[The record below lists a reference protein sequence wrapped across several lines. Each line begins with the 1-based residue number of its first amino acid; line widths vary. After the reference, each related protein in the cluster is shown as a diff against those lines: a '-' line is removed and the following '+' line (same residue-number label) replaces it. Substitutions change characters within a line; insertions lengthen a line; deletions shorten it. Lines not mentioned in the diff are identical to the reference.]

1 MYTVASSESKLTLNI
16 SKIDFEHYLSMLNGI
31 AIVSY
36 AGIIINRITQLPEFI
51 FDFHI
56 CNGVI

>member
-1 MYTVASSESKLTLNI
+1 MYTVAYSESKFTLNI
-16 SKIDFEHYLSMLNGI
+16 SKIDFEHYLSILI

-36 AGIIINRITQLPEFI
+36 AGIIINRITQPPEFI